1 MQDKIQ
7 LTATLEYFAK
17 SVLFG
22 DVSKYIRGDIAGK
35 IFEDTSDS
43 LEIGAKMRMAGY
55 EKLAD
60 AWDNDKINKED
71 MISAIIVLTDQATAQ
86 CIDPNDIVI
95 FTVTYI
101 LDLKKLDYTVNA
113 REYRRKMPTDH
124 YEQLLKR
131 VILYTSAG
139 NDTQGQLEKL
149 TAMGFEEAD
158 LRHFGFKDCD
168 LAKFYED
175 EEDKQSHIDIDYVN
189 LRLEDLDLSVRSYCC
204 LKRIGVKT
212 VSDIIILGPDGL
224 RNVRNLGR
232 KAYAEIVNTIREKTG
247 TKLLNWELKDNE

>member
-17 SVLFG
+17 SVLFS
-22 DVSKYIRGDIAGK
+22 DVSKYIRGDIADQ

-43 LEIGAKMRMAGY
+43 LEIGAKMRTAGY

-60 AWDNDKINKED
+60 AWDNDKIDKED

-86 CIDPNDIVI
+86 CTDSNDIIV

-101 LDLKKLDYTVNA
+101 LDLKKLEYAVDT

-124 YEQLLKR
+124 YEQLLKG
-131 VILYTSAG
+131 VILYTSASS
-139 NDTQGQLEKL
+139 DIQSQLEKL
-149 TAMGFEEAD
+149 TVMGFEEAD
-158 LRHFGFKDCD
+158 LRYFGFKDRD

-175 EEDKQSHIDIDYVN
+175 DEDRADAKLDYSDAT
-189 LRLEDLDLSVRSYCC
+189 LEDLDLSVRSYCC
-204 LKRIGVKT
+204 LKRIGVET
-212 VSDIIILGPDGL
+212 VSDIIKLGPDKL
-224 RNVRNLGR
+224 YNVRNLGR
-232 KAYAEIVNTIREKTG
+232 KAYSEIVRTINKKCG
-247 TKLLNWELKDNE
+247 IDMSDWAKKIID

>member
-22 DVSKYIRGDIAGK
+22 DVSKYIRGDIADQ

-43 LEIGAKMRMAGY
+43 LEIGAKMRTAGY

-60 AWDNDKINKED
+60 ALDNDKINKED

-131 VILYTSAG
+131 VILYTSADS
-139 NDTQGQLEKL
+139 DTQGQLGKL

-175 EEDKQSHIDIDYVN
+175 GEDRTDTKLDYSN
-189 LRLEDLDLSVRSYCC
+189 ATLEDLDLSVRSYCC
-204 LKRIGVKT
+204 LKHIGVET
-212 VSDIIILGPDGL
+212 VSDIIKLGPDKL
-224 RNVRNLGR
+224 YNVRNLGR
-232 KAYAEIVNTIREKTG
+232 KAYSEIIRTINKKCG
-247 TKLLNWELKDNE
+247 IDMSDWAKKIID

>member
-22 DVSKYIRGDIAGK
+22 DVSKYIRGDIAGQ

-43 LEIGAKMRMAGY
+43 LEIGAKMRTAGY

-101 LDLKKLDYTVNA
+101 LDLKKLNYAVDT
-113 REYRRKMPTDH
+113 REYQRKMPTDH

-139 NDTQGQLEKL
+139 SDTQGQLGKL

-168 LAKFYED
+168 LAKFYKGDED
-175 EEDKQSHIDIDYVN
+175 RTNAKLNYSDAT
-189 LRLEDLDLSVRSYCC
+189 LEDLDLSVRSYCC
-204 LKRIGVKT
+204 LKRIGTKT
-212 VSDIIILGPDGL
+212 VSDIIKLGPDKL
-224 RNVRNLGR
+224 YNIRNLGR
-232 KAYAEIVNTIREKTG
+232 KAYLEIIRTINKKCGIDMSDWARKI
-247 TKLLNWELKDNE
+247 NES

>member
-22 DVSKYIRGDIAGK
+22 DVSKYIREDIADQ

-43 LEIGAKMRMAGY
+43 LEVSAKIRIAGY
-55 EKLAD
+55 KKLAD
-60 AWDNDKINKED
+60 TWDNGKINRED
-71 MISAIIVLTDQATAQ
+71 IISAIVVLTDQATAQ
-86 CIDPNDIVI
+86 CIDPNDIIV

-101 LDLKKLDYTVNA
+101 LDLKKLDYAVNI

-124 YEQLLKR
+124 YEQLLKG

-139 NDTQGQLEKL
+139 NDIQGQLEKL

-168 LAKFYED
+168 LARFYED
-175 EEDKQSHIDIDYVN
+175 DKDRTDIKLNYSDAT
-189 LRLEDLDLSVRSYCC
+189 LEDLDLSVRSYCC
-204 LKRIGVKT
+204 LKRIGTKT
-212 VSDIIILGPDGL
+212 VSDIIKLGPDKL
-224 RNVRNLGR
+224 YNIRNLGR
-232 KAYAEIVNTIREKTG
+232 KAYLEIIRTINKKCGIDMSDWARKI
-247 TKLLNWELKDNE
+247 NES

>member
-43 LEIGAKMRMAGY
+43 LEIGAKMRTAGY
-55 EKLAD
+55 EKLANV
-60 AWDNDKINKED
+60 WDNDKINKED

-131 VILYTSAG
+131 VILYISAG
-139 NDTQGQLEKL
+139 NDTQGQLEQL

-158 LRHFGFKDCD
+158 LRHFGFKDHD
-168 LAKFYED
+168 LAEFYED
-175 EEDKQSHIDIDYVN
+175 DEGRADIKLDCSDIT
-189 LRLEDLDLSVRSYCC
+189 LEDLDLSVRSYCC

-212 VSDIIILGPDGL
+212 AADIIKLGPEGL
-224 RNVRNLGR
+224 RNVRNLGHNAYIEVVNAIR
-232 KAYAEIVNTIREKTG
+232 KKTG
-247 TKLLNWELKDNE
+247 HQELQ